1 MANLAIVLT
10 VVILFQLVLTIYQ
23 IQHYQKFM
31 ASLVRKYQNTN
42 DYQLVSEVVKSR
54 FFSSIVA
61 LIYDKDKFIVEAYYL
76 NGMTIFSKFKP
87 YNQLVGQVLDKG
99 LSSNMDDSKTGAR
112 RKAVEILV
120 EKYA

>member
-61 LIYDKDKFIVEAYYL
+61 LIYDKDKVIVEAYYL

-87 YNQLVGQVLDKG
+87 YSQLVGQVLDKG
-99 LSSNMDDSKTGAR
+99 LSSNMDDSKAGAR